1 MQEMLLIVPYGIET
15 VLNDVRARSCN
26 HLLIVPYGIE
36 TLLNQTVPKPHVSFN
51 CTLWN

>member
-1 MQEMLLIVPYGIET
+1 MELKHILAAYLAE
-15 VLNDVRARSCN
+15 VR

-36 TLLNQTVPKPHVSFN
+36 TEQDVQGVQAGISFN